1 MIECAVEG
9 PEIGSS
15 IGTVIGIGNLRG
27 GLVKP
32 LITLGIVPGEHV
44 ASEPTSFASCPALPP
59 MRTELAA

>member
-9 PEIGSS
+9 PEIGPS

-32 LITLGIVPGEHV
+32 LITPGIVLGEHV
-44 ASEPTSFASCPALPP
+44 VVSQHLLPP
-59 MRTELAA
+59 ARRFLQ